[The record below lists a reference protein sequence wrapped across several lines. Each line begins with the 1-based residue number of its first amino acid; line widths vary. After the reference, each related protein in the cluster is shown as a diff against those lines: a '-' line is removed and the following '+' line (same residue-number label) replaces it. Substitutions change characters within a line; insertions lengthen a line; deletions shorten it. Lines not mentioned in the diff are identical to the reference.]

1 MSEGSLD
8 AAFALHRAGRLD
20 EAAAAYR
27 AIAPDDAVYL
37 DALHLLGIVAGQQGR
52 HDEAVELLTRVTAQR
67 PDFLPALSN
76 LGNAQL
82 AGGQPAA
89 ALASFEGV
97 LAGQAGDLFA
107 TRGRARSLYALGRLS
122 EALAGYDATLALD
135 PGCVISQMQCGDVLL
150 RLGRRD
156 EGVQALQRAL
166 ALGVDAQRAQHT
178 RFVLASVGEDEMP
191 QQAPAA
197 YVKELFDGYAEG
209 FDQALVQELDYRTP
223 GLLAELL
230 KDQPDAT
237 LAVLDLGCGTGL
249 CGPFL
254 RPRAARLVGVD
265 LSDKMLAKAGQRGL
279 YDGLDCA
286 ELTAWLAACAERFDL
301 VVAAD
306 VFVYLGDL
314 SAVFGGVRRVLRPGG
329 RFLFSVEAALEGEV
343 ELGASRR
350 YRHALPYL
358 QRLAAQQGFEPE
370 QAVSSV
376 LRRNLDADVRG
387 HLLLLRAGA

>member
-1 MSEGSLD
+1 MSEASLD

-20 EAAAAYR
+20 EAASAYR

-37 DALHLLGIVAGQQGR
+37 DALQLLGIVAGQQGR
-52 HDEAVELLTRVTAQR
+52 HDEAVELLTRVAAQR
-67 PDFLPALSN
+67 PDFLPARSN

-82 AGGQPAA
+82 AAGQPAA
-89 ALASFEGV
+89 ALACFEAV

-223 GLLAELL
+223 QLLAELL
-230 KDQPDAT
+230 ADEAGAA

-249 CGPFL
+249 CGPLL
-254 RPRAARLVGVD
+254 RPRADRLVGVD
-265 LSDKMLAKAGQRGL
+265 LSEKMLAKAGQRGL
-279 YDGLDCA
+279 YDALDCA
-286 ELTAWLAACAERFDL
+286 ELTAWLAACNERFDL

-314 SAVFGGVRRVLRPGG
+314 SAVFAGVRRVLRPGG

-358 QRLAAQQGFEPE
+358 QRLAAEQGFELVRAE
-370 QAVSSV
+370 SRV
-376 LRRNLDADVRG
+376 LRRNLDSDVQG

>member
-1 MSEGSLD
+1 MSEASLD

-20 EAAAAYR
+20 EAAGAYR

-67 PDFLPALSN
+67 PDFMPARSN

-82 AGGQPAA
+82 AAGQPAA
-89 ALASFEGV
+89 ALASFDAV
-97 LAGQAGDLFA
+97 LAAQAGDLFA

-122 EALAGYDATLALD
+122 EALAAYDATLALE
-135 PGCVISQMQCGDVLL
+135 PGCAISLMQCGDVLL

-166 ALGVDAQRAQHT
+166 GLGADAQRAQHM
-178 RFVLASVGEDEMP
+178 RFVLATVGADAMP
-191 QQAPAA
+191 EQAPAA
-197 YVKELFDGYAEG
+197 YVRELFDGYAEG

-223 GLLAELL
+223 QLLAELL
-230 KDQPDAT
+230 TEEAG
-237 LAVLDLGCGTGL
+237 AVLDLGCGTGL

-265 LSDKMLAKAGQRGL
+265 LSEKMLAKAGQRGL
-279 YDGLDCA
+279 YDTLDCA
-286 ELTAWLAACAERFDL
+286 ELTAWLAACNERFDL

-314 SAVFGGVRRVLRPGG
+314 SAVFAGVRRVLRPGG
-329 RFLFSVEAALEGEV
+329 RFLFSVEAAVDAEV
-343 ELGASRR
+343 ELGTSRR

-358 QRLAAQQGFEPE
+358 LRLAAERGLALERTE
-370 QAVSSV
+370 SRV
-376 LRRNLDADVRG
+376 LRRNLDADVPG